1 NSNHNF
7 SILFVIGKNSYH
19 TFVYCCFDVTLWY
32 FWCIST
38 SGTSNTNGL
47 SIQETA
53 KKFNIGSNRT
63 LSKWIEQ
70 YEEGGASSLESQK
83 RG

>member
-1 NSNHNF
+1 MVF
-7 SILFVIGKNSYH
+7 
-19 TFVYCCFDVTLWY
+19 
-32 FWCIST
+32 
-38 SGTSNTNGL
+38 L
-47 SIQETA
+47 SKKLL

-83 RG
+83 KGQKKLV